1 VPGYGIEMVKTI
13 ALFPLCGVSNSRL
26 ETEKNYALCPMPY
39 APLTTRL
46 IQQAL
51 YSKLQV
57 YEVRFRNPVS
67 LRNRVSGVPHIP
79 ENCYS

>member
-39 APLTTRL
+39 ALCPMPPSPKDLF
-46 IQQAL
+46 
-51 YSKLQV
+51 SKPYVFEDILV
-57 YEVRFRNPVS
+57 NISTLFRYAEIGWN
-67 LRNRVSGVPHIP
+67 LA
-79 ENCYS
+79 C